1 MSNTVYQ
8 VEKRSDLKAKKL
20 RREGYVPGVVY
31 GKEYKD
37 SLPLQISLQE
47 ANKLLKDNTKTS
59 IVKLEGLEKPI
70 NAIVK
75 EVQRN
80 GATFLPEHID
90 FQAISLR
97 EIITVTVPLH
107 ILGEENLQH
116 RRLLFQPNLQ
126 ELVLTGPAE
135 DLPERL
141 EFDVTGLEFEDKVFL
156 SAIPMPEGITVDAE
170 EDALIGIVLSAQMA
184 TSEEEEEG
192 EASEDAEVPVVG
204 EEE

>member
-31 GKEYKD
+31 GKEYQD

-59 IVKLEGLEKPI
+59 IIKLEGMEKPI

-80 GATFLPEHID
+80 GATYLPEHID

-97 EIITVTVPLH
+97 EIITVTVPLN

-141 EFDVTGLEFEDKVFL
+141 EFDVTGLEYEEKVFL

-192 EASEDAEVPVVG
+192 VASKDAEVPVVG
-204 EEE
+204 EKE

>member
-59 IVKLEGLEKPI
+59 IIKLEGMEKPI

-80 GATFLPEHID
+80 GATYLPEHID

-97 EIITVTVPLH
+97 EIITVTVPLN

>member
-31 GKEYKD
+31 GKEYQD

-59 IVKLEGLEKPI
+59 IIKLEGMEKPI

-80 GATFLPEHID
+80 GATYLPEHID

-126 ELVLTGPAE
+126 ELILTGPAE

-141 EFDVTGLEFEDKVFL
+141 EFDVTGLEYEEKVFL

-192 EASEDAEVPVVG
+192 VASEDAEVPVVG

>member
-47 ANKLLKDNTKTS
+47 ANKLLKGNTKTS
-59 IVKLEGLEKPI
+59 IIKLEGLEKPI

-80 GATFLPEHID
+80 GATYLPEHID

-126 ELVLTGPAE
+126 ELILTGPAE

-141 EFDVTGLEFEDKVFL
+141 EFDVTGLEYEEKVFL

-192 EASEDAEVPVVG
+192 VASKDAEVPVVG

>member
-20 RREGYVPGVVY
+20 RRKGYVPGVVY
-31 GKEYKD
+31 GKEYQD

-59 IVKLEGLEKPI
+59 IIKLEGMEKPI

-80 GATFLPEHID
+80 GATYLPEHID

-126 ELVLTGPAE
+126 ELILTGPAE

-141 EFDVTGLEFEDKVFL
+141 EFDVTGLEYEEKVFL

-192 EASEDAEVPVVG
+192 VASEDGEVPVVG
-204 EEE
+204 EKE

>member
-37 SLPLQISLQE
+37 SLPLQMSLQE

-156 SAIPMPEGITVDAE
+156 SAISMPEGITVDAE
-170 EDALIGIVLSAQMA
+170 EDALVGIVLSAQMA